1 MSSQSKSP
9 HELPI
14 IKGPADASS
23 NSVGTS
29 KSPPLKKGKL
39 SPEIL
44 QKIKD
49 SVNIIEII
57 GEHVVL
63 RKSGANSSGLCPFHS
78 ERSPSFSVN
87 ELKQLYHCYGCKAGG
102 DVVTFVMEVL
112 GVSFQ
117 EALEEL
123 ADRGKVALPGD
134 WRGKSDDPASE
145 GKNAAQREKLA
156 TAYKLNRFSAAFYH
170 QRLSSHPR
178 ALEYLNARGVGAEQI
193 QSFYLGASPDSWD
206 ALASHLVLKKAPL
219 DLATE
224 LGLIRPS
231 VKDGGAK
238 RGPGYFDLFRNR
250 AIFPIVNLRGKVA
263 GFGGRVFGEDTP
275 KYLNSLESLVFQKGK
290 LAFGLYQ
297 AQKYIREKDEVILVE
312 GYFDVLAMHAAGFQ
326 NTVATCGTSLT
337 ADHITILK
345 RFCSRII
352 ILFDGDQAG
361 ISATERAME
370 TGLDQGFV
378 LFGAQMP
385 KGLDP
390 DEVLF
395 DSTTGHARAEGF
407 EQMSSI
413 LKGATALLD
422 SEIELAIQSSGQSPE
437 DKTLAL
443 KKIGKWLARFKD
455 PIGREVRMQLVHKQM
470 GISQSLLQDAMGKER
485 GSSLARSHSGPPVMS
500 SPSIKPNHLPGN
512 RGYSGKLVI
521 PGKGGKATQAVKAT
535 EMTQLDRIL
544 LAGLFSES
552 RCLQLF
558 LDVGDRMPPQVTQS
572 ELFEYFPV
580 KEFISMLLVDPEA
593 QERLKVSPK
602 SFLIEG
608 LDEKIRISLTSS
620 LLTQKSESAE
630 EDFKLALSKS
640 VAKLWARFSQQIK
653 LAISR
658 AEIGK
663 DTELQAK
670 LMKEYLDVQR
680 KMKEFSSFYDEA

>member
-1 MSSQSKSP
+1 MSSQIKAP
-9 HELPI
+9 NELPI
-14 IKGPADASS
+14 LKGSTQSTGSS
-23 NSVGTS
+23 NT
-29 KSPPLKKGKL
+29 KKGKL
-39 SPEIL
+39 APEL
-44 QKIKD
+44 LEKIKS

-63 RKSGANSSGLCPFHS
+63 RKSGANYNGLCPLHS

-87 ELKQLYHCYGCKAGG
+87 EIKQLYHCYGCKAGG
-102 DVVTFVMEVL
+102 DVVTFVMAVL

-117 EALEEL
+117 EAVEEL

-134 WRGKSDDPASE
+134 WQGKSDDPAQES
-145 GKNAAQREKLA
+145 KNIAQREKLA

-178 ALEYLNARGVGAEQI
+178 ALEYFKNRGVGVDLS

-206 ALASHLVLKKAPL
+206 ALASHLVSKQAPL
-219 DLATE
+219 NLATE

-231 VKDGGAK
+231 IKEGGLK

-263 GFGGRVFGEDTP
+263 GFGGRVLGEDTP

-337 ADHITILK
+337 PEHLAILG

-361 ISATERAME
+361 VSATERAME
-370 TGLDQGFV
+370 IGLDQGCV

-385 KGLDP
+385 KDLDP
-390 DEVLF
+390 DEILF
-395 DSTTGHARAEGF
+395 DPQSGRFRPEGY
-407 EQMSSI
+407 EQMSAI
-413 LKGATALLD
+413 LKSASALLD
-422 SEIELAIQSSGQSPE
+422 SEIESAIRTSGQSPE

-443 KKIGKWLARFKD
+443 KKIGKWLGRFKD
-455 PIGREVRMQLVHKQM
+455 PIGREVRMQMVHEQM
-470 GISQSLLQDAMGKER
+470 GISMRLLQDALGKEKSALGKER
-485 GSSLARSHSGPPVMS
+485 PALERNNSAAQVIRPNGP
-500 SPSIKPNHLPGN
+500 IKPARVIKGN
-512 RGYSGKLVI
+512 KV
-521 PGKGGKATQAVKAT
+521 GKASKAV
-535 EMTQLDRIL
+535 EMGQLDRIL
-544 LAGLFSES
+544 LAGIFAGG
-552 RCLQLF
+552 RCLELF
-558 LDVGDRMPPQVTQS
+558 LDAANRLPPQTIQI
-572 ELFEYFPV
+572 ELFDYVPA
-580 KEFISMLLVDPEA
+580 KEFISTLLVDSDSL
-593 QERLKVSPK
+593 ERLRISPK
-602 SFLIEG
+602 SLLING
-608 LDEKIRISLTSS
+608 LDEKIRIALTSS
-620 LLTQKSESAE
+620 LVALEPEKGPD
-630 EDFKLALSKS
+630 DFQLALSKS
-640 VAKLWARFSQQIK
+640 IAKVWARFSQRIK
-653 LAISR
+653 IAISE

-663 DTELQAK
+663 DTDLQAR